1 MVPAEAS
8 VAVDLDAG
16 GPMPST
22 GADTAEHLGVEMDE
36 LAWAFALETDNWFP
50 RLQAI
55 ETAGTGSAEKCVD
68 SRARQTGFPGSNRAY
83 RQAGG
88 AFEGAML
95 AQT

>member
-22 GADTAEHLGVEMDE
+22 RADTAEHLGAEMDE
-36 LAWAFALETDNWFP
+36 LAWALALETDNWFP

-55 ETAGTGSAEKCVD
+55 ETADTGSAEKCPEC
-68 SRARQTGFPGSNRAY
+68 RARPTGFPDSSRTY
-83 RQAGG
+83 
-88 AFEGAML
+88 
-95 AQT
+95 